1 MKKVQLLSDS
11 FDCLTDLTT
20 DELLSVEGGSGFWED
35 IAYAAGVTAKCFY
48 VFVKTASEFQ
58 ASLPPNLKK

>member
-11 FDCLTDLTT
+11 FDCVTDLTM
-20 DELLSVEGGSGFWED
+20 DELLAVEGGSFWKD
-35 IAYAAGVTAKCFY
+35 AAFLFGATVKCIW
-48 VFVKTASEFQ
+48 VFAKTASEFQ

>member
-11 FDCLTDLTT
+11 FDCLTDLTA
-20 DELLSVEGGSGFWED
+20 DELLAVEGGSFWED
-35 IAYAAGVTAKCFY
+35 LAYVAGVTAKCFY
-48 VFVKTASEFQ
+48 VFAKTASEFQ